1 MPVEGS
7 SDVDFGPQRKPLLAL
22 NPVSLTDIVFLLLIF
37 FLLSS
42 SFVMQPGIKVHLPRA
57 APAEASLEDR
67 ITVTIAGPGRV
78 FLDGDLVAVGELPSR
93 VQRLLRGRDPTAVVV
108 VRAERDTQL
117 ELVVQVMD
125 MCRRGGATRF
135 LIATQPVPEQ
145 G

>member
-1 MPVEGS
+1 M
-7 SDVDFGPQRKPLLAL
+7 DFGPRRKRIAAL

-57 APAEASLEDR
+57 APADATLEDR
-67 ITVTIAGPGRV
+67 ITVTVLGASKV
-78 FLDGDLVAVGELPSR
+78 YLDTDLVGMGELPSR
-93 VQRLLRGRDPTAVVV
+93 IRKLLQGKDPTTVVV
-108 VRAERDTQL
+108 VRAERETQL
-117 ELVVQVMD
+117 ELLVRVMD

-135 LIATQPVPEQ
+135 LIATQPVPEE

>member
-1 MPVEGS
+1 VRGS
-7 SDVDFGPQRKPLLAL
+7 SDVDFGPQRRRLFAL

-57 APAEASLEDR
+57 APAEATLEDR

-78 FLDGDLVAVGELPSR
+78 FLESALVAVGELPSR
-93 VQRLLRGRDPTAVVV
+93 VQRLLGDRDPTTVVV
-108 VRAERDTQL
+108 IRAERDTQL

-135 LIATQPVPEQ
+135 LIATQPVPEE

>member
-1 MPVEGS
+1 M
-7 SDVDFGPQRKPLLAL
+7 DFGPRRKRIAAL

-57 APAEASLEDR
+57 APADATLEDR
-67 ITVTIAGPGRV
+67 ITVTVLGASKV
-78 FLDGDLVAVGELPSR
+78 YLDTDLVGMGELPSR
-93 VQRLLRGRDPTAVVV
+93 VRRLLEDKDPTTVVV
-108 VRAERDTQL
+108 VRAERETQL
-117 ELVVQVMD
+117 ELLVRVMD

-135 LIATQPVPEQ
+135 LIATQPVPEE

>member
-1 MPVEGS
+1 M
-7 SDVDFGPQRKPLLAL
+7 DFGPHRKRLVAL

-57 APAEASLEDR
+57 APAEATLEDR

-78 FLDGDLVAVGELPSR
+78 FLDSDLVAVGELPSR
-93 VQRLLRGRDPTAVVV
+93 VQKLLRDRDPTTVVV
-108 VRAERDTQL
+108 VRADRDTQL
-117 ELVVQVMD
+117 ELLVQVMD

-135 LIATQPVPEQ
+135 LIATQPVPEDA
-145 G
+145 

>member
-1 MPVEGS
+1 
-7 SDVDFGPQRKPLLAL
+7 VDFGPRRKRLLAI

-57 APAEASLEDR
+57 APADATLEDR
-67 ITVTIAGPGRV
+67 ITVTIVGPGRV
-78 FLDGDLVAVGELPSR
+78 FLDNSLVGLGELPSR
-93 VQRLLRGRDPTAVVV
+93 VQRLLRDRDPTTVVV

-117 ELVVQVMD
+117 ELLVQVMD

-135 LIATQPVPEQ
+135 LIATQPVPEYK
-145 G
+145 

>member
-1 MPVEGS
+1 M
-7 SDVDFGPQRKPLLAL
+7 DFGPRRKRIAAL

-57 APAEASLEDR
+57 APADATLEDR
-67 ITVTIAGPGRV
+67 ITVTVLGASKV
-78 FLDGDLVAVGELPSR
+78 YLDTDLVGMGELPSR
-93 VQRLLRGRDPTAVVV
+93 IRKLLQGKDPTTVVV
-108 VRAERDTQL
+108 VRAERETQL
-117 ELVVQVMD
+117 ELLVRVMD

-135 LIATQPVPEQ
+135 LIATQPMPEE

>member
-1 MPVEGS
+1 M
-7 SDVDFGPQRKPLLAL
+7 DFGPRRKRIAAL

-57 APAEASLEDR
+57 APADATLEDR
-67 ITVTIAGPGRV
+67 ITVTVLGASKV
-78 FLDGDLVAVGELPSR
+78 YLDTDLVGMGELPSR
-93 VQRLLRGRDPTAVVV
+93 VRRLLEGKDPTTVVV
-108 VRAERDTQL
+108 VRAERETQL
-117 ELVVQVMD
+117 ELLVRVMD

-135 LIATQPVPEQ
+135 LIATQPVPEE

>member
-1 MPVEGS
+1 M
-7 SDVDFGPQRKPLLAL
+7 DFGVQRKRLFAL

-57 APAEASLEDR
+57 APADATLEDR
-67 ITVTIAGPGRV
+67 ITVTVVGPGRV
-78 FLDGDLVAVGELPSR
+78 FLEDTPLGVGQLPSE
-93 VQRLLRGRDPTAVVV
+93 VERLLRDKDPTTVVV
-108 VRAERDTQL
+108 VRADRDTRL

-135 LIATQPVPEQ
+135 LIATQPVPEEL
-145 G
+145 